1 MQLGLAPLPNP
12 VLTARLTC
20 RESYRYRPP
29 SGRSSGVEHNLAKVG
44 VEGSNPFARSRFPGI
59 FEISV
64 SKNSYFM
71 HDRIIDGFPIF
82 QERILTAAAPRIGR
96 EALESKTFRDG
107 SIYLYRR
114 PDYKKPTWLCRLKI
128 PNMSGYVVRSTRTTD
143 EHAAYKF
150 ADDLYNQFLVRSL
163 KGEDLNSPSIAKAI
177 ESYVTRLESSAARQS
192 IHYKIL
198 LVKRAKPFFETKTFA
213 ELGTALISRLID
225 YLVKGSRK
233 SSLSP
238 NTIRRTYSDFKH
250 FLNWCVEE
258 GYLSA
263 IPRFPKVLSEQSQ
276 RPHFDSKDWT
286 KLTRQLREFVKVE
299 NRAVKRSRVML
310 RDYVLVL
317 ANTGIRV
324 GEARTLKWRD
334 VRSVG
339 GSDERPA
346 DIVLTVDG
354 KTGVREVVSRSW
366 DIKKSFKRLYE
377 LRIEELTSPANPNPQ
392 IDPDSLIFCHRDGTE
407 VGSFKKSFRTLLQ
420 KAGVETDSR
429 GRVRT
434 IYSLR
439 HTYATNSLQHSV
451 NHYALAKNMD
461 TSVAMLEN
469 FYGHTS
475 NVASADE
482 LTKRTKR
489 KISGASSSFS
499 WLD

>member
-1 MQLGLAPLPNP
+1 MP
-12 VLTARLTC
+12 TADPKP
-20 RESYRYRPP
+20 E
-29 SGRSSGVEHNLAKVG
+29 
-44 VEGSNPFARSRFPGI
+44 
-59 FEISV
+59 
-64 SKNSYFM
+64 
-71 HDRIIDGFPIF
+71 
-82 QERILTAAAPRIGR
+82 R
-96 EALESKTFRDG
+96 EALESRTFKNG
-107 SIYLYRR
+107 SIYIYRR
-114 PDYKKPTWLCRLKI
+114 PDYVKPTWLCRLKI
-128 PNMSGYVVRSTRTTD
+128 PNMKGYVVRSTKTTD

-163 KGEDLNSPSIAKAI
+163 KGEDLNSPNIAKAI
-177 ESYVTRLESSAARQS
+177 ESYVTRLESSTARQS

-213 ELGTALISRLID
+213 ELDTALISRLID

-258 GYLSA
+258 GYLSTM
-263 IPRFPKVLSEQSQ
+263 PRFPKVSGEQSQ
-276 RPHFDSKDWT
+276 RPHFDAKDWA
-286 KLTRQLREFVKVE
+286 KLIRYLREFVKIE
-299 NRAVKRSRVML
+299 NKAVRRARMML

-334 VRSVG
+334 IREVG

-346 DIVLTVDG
+346 DIVLTVKG

-366 DIKKSFKRLYE
+366 DIKKSFKRLYD
-377 LRIEELTSPANPNPQ
+377 LRIEELTTPENENTK
-392 IDPDSLIFCHRDGTE
+392 IDPNSLVFCHRDGTKI
-407 VGSFKKSFRTLLQ
+407 GSFKKSFRTLIR
-420 KAGVETDSR
+420 KAGVEFDGR
-429 GRVRT
+429 GQART

-439 HTYATNSLQHSV
+439 HTYATTSLQHSV
-451 NHYALAKNMD
+451 NHYALAKNMG

-475 NVASADE
+475 NIASADE

-489 KISGASSSFS
+489 KVSGASSSFS

>member
-1 MQLGLAPLPNP
+1 M
-12 VLTARLTC
+12 
-20 RESYRYRPP
+20 
-29 SGRSSGVEHNLAKVG
+29 K
-44 VEGSNPFARSRFPGI
+44 
-59 FEISV
+59 
-64 SKNSYFM
+64 
-71 HDRIIDGFPIF
+71 
-82 QERILTAAAPRIGR
+82 
-96 EALESKTFRDG
+96 
-107 SIYLYRR
+107 
-114 PDYKKPTWLCRLKI
+114 
-128 PNMSGYVVRSTRTTD
+128 GYVVRSTRTTD

-163 KGEDLNSPSIAKAI
+163 QGEDLNSPNIAKVVD
-177 ESYVTRLESSAARQS
+177 SYITRLEPSAARQS

-213 ELGTALISRLID
+213 ELDTALISRLID
-225 YLVKGSRK
+225 YLVKESRK
-233 SSLSP
+233 RSLSP
-238 NTIRRTYSDFKH
+238 NTIRRTYSDFRH

-258 GYLSA
+258 GYLSTM
-263 IPRFPKVLSEQSQ
+263 PRFPKVLGEQSQ
-276 RPHFDSKDWT
+276 RPHFDTKDWA
-286 KLTRQLREFVKVE
+286 KLIRHLREFVKIE
-299 NRAVKRSRVML
+299 NKSIRRARMML

-334 VRSVG
+334 IREVG

-366 DIKKSFKRLYE
+366 DIKKSFKRLYD
-377 LRIEELTSPANPNPQ
+377 LRIEDLTTPENEKPK
-392 IDPDSLIFCHRDGTE
+392 IDPNSLVFCHRDGTKI
-407 VGSFKKSFRTLLQ
+407 GSFKKSFRTLIQ
-420 KAGVETDSR
+420 KAGVELDGR
-429 GRVRT
+429 GQART

-439 HTYATNSLQHSV
+439 HTYATTSLQHSV
-451 NHYALAKNMD
+451 NHYALAKNMG

-489 KISGASSSFS
+489 KVSGASSSFS
-499 WLD
+499 WLE

>member
-1 MQLGLAPLPNP
+1 MP
-12 VLTARLTC
+12 
-20 RESYRYRPP
+20 
-29 SGRSSGVEHNLAKVG
+29 
-44 VEGSNPFARSRFPGI
+44 
-59 FEISV
+59 
-64 SKNSYFM
+64 
-71 HDRIIDGFPIF
+71 
-82 QERILTAAAPRIGR
+82 AAPKFERQ
-96 EALESKTFRDG
+96 ALESRTFKDG
-107 SIYLYRR
+107 SIYIYRR
-114 PDYKKPTWLCRLKI
+114 PDYKKLTWLCRLKI
-128 PNMSGYVVRSTRTTD
+128 PNMKGYVVRSTKTAD

-163 KGEDLNSPSIAKAI
+163 KGEDLNSPNISKVIDSYIA
-177 ESYVTRLESSAARQS
+177 RLEPSASRQS
-192 IHYKIL
+192 IHFKIL
-198 LVKRAKPFFETKTFA
+198 LVKRARPFFQLKTFA
-213 ELGTALISRLID
+213 ELDTALISRLID
-225 YLVKGSRK
+225 YLVKGSRNG
-233 SSLSP
+233 SLSP
-238 NTIRRTYSDFKH
+238 NTIRRLYSDFRH

-258 GYLSA
+258 GYISA
-263 IPRFPKVLSEQSQ
+263 MPRFPKVVGEQSQ
-276 RPHFDSKDWT
+276 RPHFDTKDWA
-286 KLTRQLREFVKVE
+286 KLTRYLREFVKVQ
-299 NRAVKRSRVML
+299 NGAVRRSRMML

-334 VRSVG
+334 VRAVG

-366 DIKKSFKRLYE
+366 DIKKSFKRLYD
-377 LRIEELTSPANPNPQ
+377 LRMEELATPENAQPE
-392 IDPDSLIFCHRDGTE
+392 IAADSLIFCHRDGTE
-407 VGSFKKSFRTLLQ
+407 IGSFKKSFRTLL
-420 KAGVETDSR
+420 KGAGVESDSR
-429 GRVRT
+429 GHART

-451 NHYALAKNMD
+451 NHYALAKNMG

-489 KISGASSSFS
+489 KVSGASSSFS